1 MSYYNDPLTYAARGA
16 RNNPFRTYSNFIY
29 PRTLEE
35 VLIWAQWFWERNP
48 HYRTSIQKVVS
59 YFIAGLDIQYEGEQ
73 EEADSDA
80 IDDFKQQLEQDYGA
94 LDLTLQFGIE
104 LAAMGNVFVSCE
116 RLFSRML
123 LCPECPW
130 EMSLK
135 ALTKGVDYEWKG
147 GKFKG
152 KCPRCGKQVTYKV
165 KDVPTQ
171 DEAGRKVRFVFRHDH

>member
-135 ALTKGVDYEWKG
+135 ALTKGVEYACHED
-147 GKFKG
+147 
-152 KCPRCGKQVTYKV
+152 CG
-165 KDVPTQ
+165 
-171 DEAGRKVRFVFRHDH
+171 RRI